1 MSLNFKEDSD
11 IKLQLEKYKNRV
23 VDLEAIS
30 KKHQESQGQLIVQN
44 NQLKKTI
51 KKLNKLIEALTL
63 HP

>member
-44 NQLKKTI
+44 NQLKKTYRLG
-51 KKLNKLIEALTL
+51 KEVLWQDLDLS
-63 HP
+63 